1 MLSALLFN
9 WSPGSG
15 AAINRASA
23 QHSPP
28 TLPSLPH
35 SSSNFLTKHRSASS
49 KLKISL
55 HKHILKV
62 KSCFDLIGVDLK
74 GCNFQFCYPDGDR
87 YGKGLDVVCGEF
99 FFPLNL
105 KPTLSEGPVSLGRK
119 SSTLCLP
126 CLLCLLCPLSCPHTT
141 FLQSLSHLQG

>member
-23 QHSPP
+23 HHSPP
-28 TLPSLPH
+28 TLPSLQLQLPH
-35 SSSNFLTKHRSASS
+35 QTSVS
-49 KLKISL
+49 I
-55 HKHILKV
+55 KHIFKV
-62 KSCFDLIGVDLK
+62 ISCFELIGLDLK
-74 GCNFQFCYPDGDR
+74 GCNFQFCYHDGDR
-87 YGKGLDVVCGEF
+87 YGKGLDVVCCEF
-99 FFPLNL
+99 FSPLNL

-126 CLLCLLCPLSCPHTT
+126 CLLCLLCPLSWPHTT